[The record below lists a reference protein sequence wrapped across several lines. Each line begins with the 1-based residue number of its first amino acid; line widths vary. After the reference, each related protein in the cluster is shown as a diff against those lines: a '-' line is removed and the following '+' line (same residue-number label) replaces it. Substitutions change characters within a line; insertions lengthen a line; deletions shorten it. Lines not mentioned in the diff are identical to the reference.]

1 MAKKLTLKDVLN
13 KLSYVFPDD
22 AYIKN
27 NRFVVEG
34 EKSEKRNCGYYAVYL
49 PENIVEILD
58 ETYSREDIIFFS
70 DIKKAKASLGTKDME
85 KYITIYKKDEIR
97 KELEKDIDGKISEL
111 INTPLSHEKW
121 IPFDLRGEQIEDI
134 LNNKN
139 VKYYLNDDKYI
150 ILSKS
155 LLPMINKSSFSDL
168 SFYHFYNMMENKEE
182 INTVVIQFN
191 HEVFQIFLTFKYLL

>member
-1 MAKKLTLKDVLN
+1 MAKGLTLKDVLN

-22 AYIKN
+22 AYIKC

-34 EKSEKRNCGYYAVYL
+34 EKSEKRNCSYCAVYL

-58 ETYSREDIIFFS
+58 KEYSREDIIFLS
-70 DIKKAKASLGTKDME
+70 DIKKAKASLGTKDKD
-85 KYITIYKKDEIR
+85 KYITVYNKKEIDEELN
-97 KELEKDIDGKISEL
+97 KEIESKIDEF
-111 INTPLSHEKW
+111 INLPLTHDTW
-121 IPFDLRGEQIEDI
+121 QPFDLSGEQIEDI
-134 LNNKN
+134 LDNKN

-168 SFYHFYNMMENKEE
+168 SYYHFYNVMENKEE

-191 HEVFQIFLTFKYLL
+191 HEVFQIFMTFKYLL